1 MFAILAFVGMLGVFT
16 FSGAL
21 PVQGQTYDAGDSDTD
36 RAALVALYN
45 ATGGANWGN
54 NGNWLSNAPMGE
66 WHGVTTD
73 SDGRVTHLD
82 LRTNQLTG
90 EIPAEL
96 GNLTNLEGLDLY
108 GNQLTGEIPAEL
120 GNLTNLTHLYL
131 SGNQL
136 TGEIPAE
143 LGNLANLQT
152 LHLYSNQLTG
162 AIPAELGSLPSLQSL
177 WLQGNQLTGAIPAE
191 LGSLPSLEVLDLRT
205 NQLTG
210 EIPAELG
217 DLTNL
222 EGLWLASNQLTGEIP
237 AELGN
242 LTNLKYLY
250 LSGNQLTGEIP
261 AELGNL
267 TNLELLSLN
276 RNQLTGAIPAE
287 LGNLTNLRW
296 LRLYDNQLTGAI
308 PAELGDLTN
317 LTELQLRSNQL
328 TGCIPEGLRNIRR
341 NDFGQLGLPFC
352 MPSASAGD
360 AASDRAALV
369 AIYNATGGANW
380 GNNRNWLSNAP
391 MGEWHGV
398 TTDSDGRVTHLDL
411 RSNQLTGEIPAE
423 LGSLSNLTNL
433 NLSRNQL
440 TGSIPA
446 ELGSLTNL
454 TRLGLSL
461 NQLTG
466 EIPAELGSLSNLTNL
481 NLSQNQLTGEIPAE
495 LGSLAGLEG
504 LFLRGNGLTGCIP
517 NGLRGIGINDLSQLG
532 LPFCDMPG
540 APSIATPIVP
550 GDASLTVAWAA
561 PINTGS
567 SAITAY
573 DLRYIETGAADKSDA
588 NWTVVEDVWAAGS
601 GSLQYTLSGLT
612 GGTQY
617 EVQVR
622 AVNAAGASAWSSSAI
637 GTPATWGA
645 IRSFSPP
652 SAALGG
658 EVVVTVTA
666 SGYGPFGGIMETLPA
681 GFSYVSSSLP
691 SVTVNGQEVTFSLLG
706 ETDFTYTVA
715 APSAEGSYSFSGV
728 LTNSDRAE
736 VPVGGA
742 ITIAVTAGDP
752 LIARYD
758 ANGNSMIERG
768 EVIAA
773 INDYLFGEG
782 DGVISRSDV
791 IRLTNLYLF
800 APSTPHNR
808 PGAPTGL
815 TAAGNGQTRIDLSWR
830 APASDGGAAITGYR
844 IEVSE
849 NGSTWNDLV
858 ANTRNPATSY
868 SHTGLTAGSTRHYR
882 VSAINSAGT
891 GPASKIAAGDAAT
904 DRAALV
910 TLYNATDG
918 ANWANNDNWLS
929 NAPMGEWHGVTTDSD
944 GRVTRLDLP
953 YNQLTGGIP
962 AELGN
967 LSNLVRLALSG
978 NRLTGGIPAELGNL
992 AYLKYLDLSFNQLTG
1007 EIPAEL
1013 GNLSN
1018 LTQLFLHNNQLTG
1031 EIPAELGNL
1040 TNLEYL
1046 DLSNNQLTGEIPEEL
1061 GGLANLTQLFLHT
1074 NQLTGEIPAGLGSLT
1089 NLVRLALSGNR
1100 LTGGIPA
1107 ELGSLAGL
1115 EQLFLGENGLT
1126 GGIPAE
1132 LGSLNNLEVLYLDSN
1147 QLTGGIPPELADLSN
1162 LASLYLSGNQL
1173 TGCIPEGL
1181 QGVANNDFA
1190 SLGLPFCGAGNPDL
1204 IVQSPSASDNNP
1216 DMGGPLIL
1224 YATVKNVGDG
1234 RLESARLTYYLS
1246 DNDTISGTDSA
1257 IRTVDVLDI
1266 DASRSIQMVL
1276 YGQNAPQDGG
1286 TYHYGA
1292 CVHSAVPSESNTRN
1306 NCSDAYPV
1314 VVDEPGNPDL
1324 IVQSPSASDNNPDMG
1339 GPLILYATV
1348 KNVGDGRLESARLTY
1363 YLSDN
1368 DTISGTDSA
1377 IRTVDVLDIDASRS
1391 IQMVLYGQNAP
1402 QDGGTYHYG
1411 ACVHSAVPSESNTRN
1426 NCSDAYPVVVDEP
1439 GNPDLIVQ
1447 SPSASDNNPDMGGP
1461 LILYATVKNV
1471 GDGRLESARLTYYL
1485 SDNDTISGT
1494 DSAIRTVDVLDID
1507 ASRSIQM
1514 VLYGQNAPQD
1524 GGTYYYGACV
1534 HSAVPSESNTRNNC
1548 SDAYPVVVDE
1558 PGNPD
1563 LIVQSPSASDNNP
1576 DMGGPLILYATVK
1589 NVGDGRLESAR
1600 LTYYLSDNDTISGTD
1615 SAIRTVDV
1623 LDIDASRSIQ
1633 MVLYGQNAPQD
1644 GGTYYYGAC
1653 VHSAV
1658 PSESNTRNNC
1668 SDAYP
1673 VVVDEPGKP
1682 YLFAFV
1688 TAAGD
1693 AAVMYADEPSVTIFA
1708 LVGNEGDGTSSS
1720 TPLRF
1725 YLSSDSSIT
1734 PTDDTLVGEIIVR
1747 AIETGSSRDYSISMT
1762 APSSEGTYYYYV
1774 CVDSVPGESD
1784 MQDNCQENAYSV
1796 FVLTPVWSSYFEC
1809 GRKFSLSFTPPF
1821 VGYNYWFEGTIRA
1834 RTSLSSVTV
1843 RTYVDFWPFE
1853 ERGYI
1858 DDGGGILGSMS
1869 ANQSKDYSV
1878 TEYYDIHTYTGYSG
1892 CDFYLAWE
1900 Y

>member
-162 AIPAELGSLPSLQSL
+162 EIPAELGSLPSLQSL

-466 EIPAELGSLSNLTNL
+466 EIPAELGSLTNLERLLLTNNQLSGGIPGELGSLTNLEDLDLSNNQLTGEIPAELGSLSNLTNL

-540 APSIATPIVP
+540 APTIATPIVP

-691 SVTVNGQEVTFSLLG
+691 DDSVTVNGQEVTFNLLG

-962 AELGN
+962 AELGS

-1558 PGNPD
+1558 PGKPD
-1563 LIVQSPSASDNNP
+1563 
-1576 DMGGPLILYATVK
+1576 
-1589 NVGDGRLESAR
+1589 
-1600 LTYYLSDNDTISGTD
+1600 
-1615 SAIRTVDV
+1615 
-1623 LDIDASRSIQ
+1623 
-1633 MVLYGQNAPQD
+1633 
-1644 GGTYYYGAC
+1644 
-1653 VHSAV
+1653 
-1658 PSESNTRNNC
+1658 
-1668 SDAYP
+1668 
-1673 VVVDEPGKP
+1673 
-1682 YLFAFV
+1682 LFAFV

-1784 MQDNCQENAYSV
+1784 MQNNCQENAYSV

-1869 ANQSKDYSV
+1869 ANQSKGYSV